1 MNKEIEIKFQLELDK
16 NSFFGTWLEDNA
28 MFKGNIKIT
37 DFYLNNPKL
46 SYYFITEK
54 GYKEILEFL
63 RVRITDEK
71 NYLCYK
77 KRHLDSSGKTISV
90 DELEVVVNDGLQTV
104 KILEHAGYT
113 DKIKIEKT
121 RSIFMYED
129 FEIVLDTVE
138 GLGSFIEIE
147 IKEHEHKTEKD
158 LINALDRIY
167 DLLRKIGLPE
177 IKIFDRGYLC
187 MFLNPGYDFSEIIK
201 L

>member
-16 NSFFGTWLEDNA
+16 NSFFETWLEDNA
-28 MFKGNIKIT
+28 MFEGNIKIT

-46 SYYFITEK
+46 GQYFLSPK
-54 GYKEILEFL
+54 GYKDILEFL

-71 NYLCYK
+71 SYLCYK
-77 KRHLDSSGKTISV
+77 KRHIDNNGKTLSV
-90 DELEVVVNDGLQTV
+90 DELEVIIDDGLQTV

-129 FEIVLDTVE
+129 FEIVFDDVE
-138 GLGSFIEIE
+138 ALGSFIEIE
-147 IKEHEHKTEKD
+147 IKEHKHKTEKE
-158 LINALDRIY
+158 LINTLDRIY

-187 MFLNPGYDFSEIIK
+187 MFLNPDYDFSKIIK